1 MDTTPHLKLIEESG
15 ELVQAISKLILEA
28 DTPNAIK
35 LRKHFIEEL
44 ADVRAALEHVLTT
57 DLTEEEQLTYYRRFE
72 SKLIKRRA

>member
-1 MDTTPHLKLIEESG
+1 MDTTPHLKLVEEAG
-15 ELVQAISKLILEA
+15 ELTQAIAKLILEGDKDA
-28 DTPNAIK
+28 QGK

-72 SKLIKRRA
+72 SKLIKRRQ